1 MIKHILT
8 LILVICSFFSH
19 SDNIIRLK
27 IEGGTGADEAV
38 IYFDSNATD
47 NYDQDLDAVKMTSAS
62 SPNIYSLS
70 DDSVDLSINVLGKF
84 IKDKSVPLVFDIKTN
99 GLYVISLTEF
109 KQADTTTMVYLE
121 DRLQNK
127 FYNLISITKVNFILE
142 KSKIQNRFFIHFKL
156 PLRITSIDET
166 CNQNDGKIIIV
177 NPSESFWS
185 AKLFYSNGT
194 TLVQSKDTILGEFEF
209 NNLDGKTYSLILLKP
224 SDPYTQVLS
233 ITVDSAIT
241 INPNFNGNEKVLTG
255 QLIRF
260 DAEQYNKNFKYEWD
274 MGDGYV
280 YSDTSFVEHIY
291 LYPAIYIVRL
301 TIVYGSCSDHSE
313 NEVVV
318 LKDNITTTYDSKN
331 ILNIYPNPT
340 KNHITFNFDKSYRDI
355 EIIDL
360 YGKKQTN
367 FQILENSNKTIK
379 LDVSKLEEGIYFIS
393 VLNSDLSIKK
403 IKLLKS
409 N

>member
-1 MIKHILT
+1 
-8 LILVICSFFSH
+8 
-19 SDNIIRLK
+19 
-27 IEGGTGADEAV
+27 
-38 IYFDSNATD
+38 
-47 NYDQDLDAVKMTSAS
+47 
-62 SPNIYSLS
+62 
-70 DDSVDLSINVLGKF
+70 
-84 IKDKSVPLVFDIKTN
+84 
-99 GLYVISLTEF
+99 
-109 KQADTTTMVYLE
+109 
-121 DRLQNK
+121 
-127 FYNLISITKVNFILE
+127 
-142 KSKIQNRFFIHFKL
+142 
-156 PLRITSIDET
+156 
-166 CNQNDGKIIIV
+166 
-177 NPSESFWS
+177 
-185 AKLFYSNGT
+185 
-194 TLVQSKDTILGEFEF
+194 
-209 NNLDGKTYSLILLKP
+209 
-224 SDPYTQVLS
+224 
-233 ITVDSAIT
+233 
-241 INPNFNGNEKVLTG
+241 
-255 QLIRF
+255 
-260 DAEQYNKNFKYEWD
+260 

>member
-27 IEGGTGADEAV
+27 IEGGTGADETV

-47 NYDQDLDAVKMTSAS
+47 NYDRDLDAVKMTSAS

-99 GLYVISLTEF
+99 GLYIISLTEF

-127 FYNLISITKVNFILE
+127 FYNLISITKSNFILE

-185 AKLFYSNGT
+185 AKLFYSNGM

-209 NNLDGKTYSLILLKP
+209 NNLDGKTYSLILVKP

-260 DAEQYNKNFKYEWD
+260 EAEQYNKNFKYEWD

-291 LYPAIYIVRL
+291 LDPAIYIVRL
-301 TIVYGSCSDHSE
+301 TIIYGSCSDHTE

-379 LDVSKLEEGIYFIS
+379 LDVSKLDEGLYFIS
-393 VLNSDLSIKK
+393 VLNFDLSIKK

>member
-27 IEGGTGADEAV
+27 IEGGTGADETV

-47 NYDQDLDAVKMTSAS
+47 NYDRDLDAVKMTSAS

-99 GLYVISLTEF
+99 GLYIISLTEF

-121 DRLQNK
+121 DRLKNK
-127 FYNLISITKVNFILE
+127 FYNLISITKSNFILE

-185 AKLFYSNGT
+185 AKLFYSNGM

-209 NNLDGKTYSLILLKP
+209 NNLDGKTYSLILVKP

-260 DAEQYNKNFKYEWD
+260 EAEQYNKNFKYEWD

-291 LYPAIYIVRL
+291 LDPAIYIVRL
-301 TIVYGSCSDHSE
+301 TIIYGSCSDHTE

-379 LDVSKLEEGIYFIS
+379 LDVSKLDEGLYFIS
-393 VLNSDLSIKK
+393 VLNFDLSIKK

>member
-194 TLVQSKDTILGEFEF
+194 TIHTHKFYQSPL
-209 NNLDGKTYSLILLKP
+209 
-224 SDPYTQVLS
+224 TQ
-233 ITVDSAIT
+233 
-241 INPNFNGNEKVLTG
+241 
-255 QLIRF
+255 QLR
-260 DAEQYNKNFKYEWD
+260 
-274 MGDGYV
+274 
-280 YSDTSFVEHIY
+280 
-291 LYPAIYIVRL
+291 
-301 TIVYGSCSDHSE
+301 
-313 NEVVV
+313 
-318 LKDNITTTYDSKN
+318 
-331 ILNIYPNPT
+331 
-340 KNHITFNFDKSYRDI
+340 
-355 EIIDL
+355 
-360 YGKKQTN
+360 
-367 FQILENSNKTIK
+367 
-379 LDVSKLEEGIYFIS
+379 
-393 VLNSDLSIKK
+393 
-403 IKLLKS
+403 
-409 N
+409 

>member
-185 AKLFYSNGT
+185 AKLFYSNGM

-367 FQILENSNKTIK
+367 LQILENSNKTIK